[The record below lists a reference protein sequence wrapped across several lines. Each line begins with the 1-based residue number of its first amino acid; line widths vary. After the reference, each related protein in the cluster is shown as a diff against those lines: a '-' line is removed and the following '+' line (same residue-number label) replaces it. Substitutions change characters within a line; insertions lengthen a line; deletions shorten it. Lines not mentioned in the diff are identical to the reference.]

1 MITIHIDLFADIAC
15 PWCYLGET
23 RLHNALAQRPGLR
36 AQFRWRPFQLE
47 PQIPARGA
55 PWKEFVRTKF
65 GGSERAQAIFTH
77 LTEVGA
83 EAGIEF
89 DFNRMNVAANT
100 RDAHRLI
107 QMAADGAQQRRIA
120 RELFRTYFSEGA
132 NIGDIATLAR
142 IGADMGLEEKKV
154 LEYLSG
160 SEGIQAIEE
169 SQNEAVGLGVTGVP
183 FYIFNGRYAFTGAQ
197 SMEAFLR
204 AIDAAT
210 ATEADRSIV
219 GIVA

>member
-1 MITIHIDLFADIAC
+1 MIHIDLFADIAC

-47 PQIPARGA
+47 PMIPARGA

-65 GGSERAQAIFTH
+65 GGSERAQSIFTH

-83 EAGIEF
+83 DAGIEF
-89 DFNRMNVAANT
+89 DFNRMSVVANT

-107 QMAADGAQQRRIA
+107 LMSTDGAQQRRIA
-120 RELFRTYFSEGA
+120 RELFRAYFSEGA
-132 NIGDIATLAR
+132 NVGDTGTLAG
-142 IGADMGLEEKKV
+142 IGARAGLQEGKI
-154 LEYLSG
+154 LEYLNSD
-160 SEGIQAIEE
+160 EGIRDVEE
-169 SQNEAVGLGVTGVP
+169 SQNEAAGLGVTGVP

-197 SMEAFLR
+197 SVEAFLR

-210 ATEADRSIV
+210 TTEAERST
-219 GIVA
+219 VAMVR